1 MMLLL
6 SAILGIV
13 PLLGIGWIAENGS
26 FTTVDGLF
34 TALILL
40 TLSAILFFNAFQDV
54 RKRVHSKSRAP
65 QAQKAN

>member
-6 SAILGIV
+6 SVMMGIA

-34 TALILL
+34 TTLILI
-40 TLSAILFFNAFQDV
+40 TLSAILFLNVFLDL
-54 RKRVHSKSRAP
+54 RRRLHPKKAP
-65 QAQKAN
+65 QARKAN

>member
-1 MMLLL
+1 MTILL

-34 TALILL
+34 TTLILL
-40 TLSAILFFNAFQDV
+40 TLFAILFLNALFDARKLFQ
-54 RKRVHSKSRAP
+54 SKNRAP
-65 QAQKAN
+65 QARKAN

>member
-6 SAILGIV
+6 SVVMGVA

-34 TALILL
+34 TTLILL
-40 TLSAILFFNAFQDV
+40 TLSGILFLNAFLDV
-54 RKRVHSKSRAP
+54 RRRFQSKNKAP
-65 QAQKAN
+65 LAQKTS